1 MDRRRFLLAS
11 LAATVCAPLAGAA
24 QPAKLVRLGVLV
36 FGTPE
41 TDAFPAIRRGLSA
54 LGYVE
59 GRNIVFEHRY
69 ADGRP
74 ERLADLAIDLVRSK
88 PDVIIATGGDVAPF
102 AKRAT
107 RTIPIVM
114 ISSADPV
121 EGGLVASLAQ
131 PGGNVTGVTL
141 VSSDLAGKRLQ
152 FLKEA
157 APTVTRVAV
166 LWNPDHPDNELLATQ
181 TAGRALGVHVQSL
194 EVRGRDDFTDAFARA
209 IRERMQAVVV
219 VSSRLMSLNR
229 ARILELAAQNRVAAR
244 VRMGPVGG
252 GGWPAELRTRS
263 RGCDPQLGHLRR
275 PHPQRREASR
285 YSGRATDQVRA
296 GDQPESRQGG
306 RAHAPAVAAGEG
318 GSGDRVAAVAAQA
331 ARSVMMCRDLKQ
343 RPQHVS
349 FLTRVASTRDPQRVT
364 VSWSLHG

>member
-24 QPAKLVRLGVLV
+24 QPAKLARLGVLV

-41 TDAFPAIRRGLSA
+41 TDAFPAIRLGLSA

-74 ERLADLAIDLVRSK
+74 ERLADLAVDLVRSR

-121 EGGLVASLAQ
+121 EAGLVASLAQ
-131 PGGNVTGVTL
+131 PGGNVTGVTF

-157 APTVTRVAV
+157 APAVTRVAV
-166 LWNPDHPDNELLATQ
+166 LWNPDHPDNELFATQ
-181 TAGRALGVHVQSL
+181 TAGRALGVHIQSL

-229 ARILELAAQNRVAAR
+229 ARILELAAQNRLLLVSGWGPWAAEGGLLSYGPDLDIVIRSSAIYIDRILKGARPADIPVEQPTKFQLVINLKVARAAGLTLPPSLLAR
-244 VRMGPVGG
+244 
-252 GGWPAELRTRS
+252 A
-263 RGCDPQLGHLRR
+263 
-275 PHPQRREASR
+275 
-285 YSGRATDQVRA
+285 DQVI
-296 GDQPESRQGG
+296 E
-306 RAHAPAVAAGEG
+306 
-318 GSGDRVAAVAAQA
+318 
-331 ARSVMMCRDLKQ
+331 
-343 RPQHVS
+343 
-349 FLTRVASTRDPQRVT
+349 
-364 VSWSLHG
+364 